1 VNAAASWAEALA
13 SWAIPPEILEQA
25 PQDPWAYPVGHFVRS
40 AEDAMTRDTPSYRS
54 ALAGMP
60 VGGTILDVGC
70 GAGAASLP
78 LAPPASHLIGVDEED
93 AMLDAFAKRAG
104 ALGVAHTEVQGRW
117 PDVKAQ
123 APIADVVVCHHVLYN
138 VSDLEPFV
146 AALTDRARRRIVVE
160 LTAEHPRSWM
170 NPLWRELHG
179 IERPDRPTAD
189 DAIDVLNELGM
200 RPHVERWQRPMH
212 SAEAPEEEQV
222 AMVRVAL
229 CLRPERNGD
238 VARAL
243 AAHPPPPVR
252 GVVTIWWES

>member
-1 VNAAASWAEALA
+1 LNAAAAWAEALA
-13 SWAIPPEILEQA
+13 SWAIPPGILEQA
-25 PQDPWAYPVGHFVRS
+25 AQDPWASRVALFVRS

-60 VGGTILDVGC
+60 VGGSILDVGC

-78 LAPPASHLIGVDEED
+78 LAPPASLLIGVDQEE

-104 ALGVAHTEVQGRW
+104 ALGVAHTEIHGLW

-123 APIADVVVCHHVLYN
+123 APITDVVVCHHVLYN
-138 VSDLEPFV
+138 VPEVEPFV
-146 AALTDRARRRIVVE
+146 AALTERARRRVVVE

-179 IERPDRPTAD
+179 LERPERPTAD
-189 DAIDVLNELGM
+189 DAIDVLNELGI
-200 RPHVERWQRPMH
+200 RPHVERWERPMI
-212 SAEAPEEEQV
+212 SAEAPDEERV

-243 AAHPPPPVR
+243 AAHPPPPER
-252 GVVTIWWES
+252 GVVTIWWET